1 MEQARS
7 LAEAL
12 KNIDKDFKVG
22 ELTNAALEA
31 DLEKAIAAK
40 SRLTQLEIQI
50 VDKRNQ
56 RDESY
61 DELWKKVKRL
71 RVGVKAIYGDD
82 SSEYEMVGGTRLS
95 ERKPRTRKKAKN
107 TEWDADGQDFRMFG
121 INPSLSSWKSD
132 KSDPLTSPKAVN
144 WACRKINR
152 YVSTA

>member
-1 MEQARS
+1 MNKRNYPTNIMEQARS

-22 ELTNAALEA
+22 ELTNAVLEA

-82 SSEYEMVGGTRLS
+82 SSEYEMAGGTRLS
-95 ERKPRTRKKAKN
+95 ERKPRTRKKA
-107 TEWDADGQDFRMFG
+107 
-121 INPSLSSWKSD
+121 
-132 KSDPLTSPKAVN
+132 V
-144 WACRKINR
+144 
-152 YVSTA
+152 VSG